1 MRYGAEDW
9 NRSRREIL
17 TEDCVFCKIIRR
29 ELPSYSVF
37 EDENYVAFLDI
48 RPMNP
53 GHTLV
58 VPKKHDRW
66 VWDVTQPG
74 QYFETTT
81 KIAKALQK
89 TMQTDWVAADV
100 AGMGVAHAHIHL
112 VPRYP
117 QDGHGEFIN
126 GRNVKKIPSEQMKMI
141 AQTIRNG
148 LLPTVSG

>member
-1 MRYGAEDW
+1 M
-9 NRSRREIL
+9 
-17 TEDCVFCKIIRR
+17 
-29 ELPSYSVF
+29 F

-58 VPKKHDRW
+58 VPKKHDQW
-66 VWDVTQPG
+66 VWDVPEPG
-74 QYFETTT
+74 RYFETAR
-81 KIAKALQK
+81 KIAKALQRAMK
-89 TMQTDWVAADV
+89 TDWIAADV

-126 GRNVKKIPSEQMKMI
+126 GRNVKTIPSEQMKTI

-148 LLPTVSG
+148 LTPSSASG